1 MSVSLQWPYNEF
13 VAIAPSPKATN
24 EFVITVRKKKGTSS
38 NTQMTFSS
46 DYRADIITETLVSVY
61 VRGGDGE
68 APEAVSVVEVV
79 AAKFY
84 LHVLYAPLLPF
95 SLLGQY

>member
-24 EFVITVRKKKGTSS
+24 EFLITVRKKKGASS

-46 DYRADIITETLVSVY
+46 DYRADIITETLVSVCVMRVC
-61 VRGGDGE
+61 VRGGGR
-68 APEAVSVVEVV
+68 
-79 AAKFY
+79 
-84 LHVLYAPLLPF
+84 
-95 SLLGQY
+95 

>member
-24 EFVITVRKKKGTSS
+24 EFLITVRKKKGASS

-46 DYRADIITETLVSVY
+46 DYRADIITETLVSVCVCVVRVC
-61 VRGGDGE
+61 VRGGGRWSSRG
-68 APEAVSVVEVV
+68 VSVEWWQ
-79 AAKFY
+79 
-84 LHVLYAPLLPF
+84 LLLTYYNQ
-95 SLLGQY
+95 LLQ